1 VVTLQKKRPK
11 ELISNNVSFRWQSK
25 KFKFKASQILKNEAY
40 FSYAA
45 VMRDAAQRRNW
56 TFYEAIKL
64 DLAKGLNYRHDFNL
78 LDWSH
83 YINDHRKNTMKEF
96 DRLMDIM
103 DTLRGPGGCPW
114 DVEQDHKSIMKCLIE
129 ETYELADAIESGDRE
144 YLMEEL
150 GDVFLQVVFHSAI
163 AKDNHL
169 FTLEEV
175 INDLCDKLIYRHP
188 HVFSDTTVKD
198 SKEVIKNWE
207 RLKRKEVS
215 KKERK
220 SILAGVPNKLPAL
233 LHALKIQSI
242 VSRVGFDWE
251 NPEGVVDKIKE
262 EIQEVSE
269 AAQEKDKDRM
279 EDEIGDLFFSVVNL
293 ARMLDI
299 DPEAALRRT
308 NKKFATRFYE
318 IEKVAKDQSVRLPDM
333 PMAEK
338 EAIWQGAKTK
348 I

>member
-1 VVTLQKKRPK
+1 MK
-11 ELISNNVSFRWQSK
+11 EL
-25 KFKFKASQILKNEAY
+25 
-40 FSYAA
+40 
-45 VMRDAAQRRNW
+45 
-56 TFYEAIKL
+56 
-64 DLAKGLNYRHDFNL
+64 
-78 LDWSH
+78 
-83 YINDHRKNTMKEF
+83 

-188 HVFSDTTVKD
+188 HVFSDTTVKN
-198 SKEVIKNWE
+198 SKEVIYNWE
-207 RLKRKEVS
+207 RLKRKENT
-215 KKERK
+215 KQQRK
-220 SILAGVPNKLPAL
+220 SILAGIPNTLPAL
-233 LHALKIQSI
+233 LYALKIQSI
-242 VSRVGFDWE
+242 VSRVGFDWK
-251 NPEGVVDKIKE
+251 NPEGVLDKIKE
-262 EIQEVSE
+262 EIQEVDEAVGSE
-269 AAQEKDKDRM
+269 NKDRM

-308 NKKFATRFYE
+308 NKKFTRRFYE
-318 IEKVAKDQSVRLPDM
+318 IEKHAKNKTVKLSDM

-338 EAIWQGAKTK
+338 EEIWQRAKR
-348 I
+348 

>member
-1 VVTLQKKRPK
+1 MK
-11 ELISNNVSFRWQSK
+11 EL
-25 KFKFKASQILKNEAY
+25 
-40 FSYAA
+40 
-45 VMRDAAQRRNW
+45 
-56 TFYEAIKL
+56 
-64 DLAKGLNYRHDFNL
+64 
-78 LDWSH
+78 
-83 YINDHRKNTMKEF
+83 

-129 ETYELADAIESGDRE
+129 ETYELADAIESGERE

-163 AKDNHL
+163 AKDNHM

-198 SKEVIKNWE
+198 SKEVIRNWE
-207 RLKRKEVS
+207 RLKRKENT
-215 KKERK
+215 KKQRK
-220 SILAGVPNKLPAL
+220 SILAGIPNTLPAL
-233 LHALKIQSI
+233 LYALKIQSI
-242 VSRVGFDWE
+242 AGRVGFDWE
-251 NPEGVVDKIKE
+251 NPEGILDKIKE

-269 AAQEKDKDRM
+269 AVGSENKDRM
-279 EDEIGDLFFSVVNL
+279 EDEVGDLFFSAVNL
-293 ARMLDI
+293 ARKLDI

-308 NKKFATRFYE
+308 NKKFAARFYE
-318 IEKVAKDQSVRLPDM
+318 IEKVAKDQGVKLSDM

-338 EAIWQGAKTK
+338 DRIWEDSKHKSQT
-348 I
+348 